1 MRKFLLWAPLMIF
14 GLFVGIMIRGLVV
27 PEETQVASKLVG
39 QPVPEFTLPAAVD
52 SHPALSSADLK
63 SGKPVLLNIFASWC
77 LPCITEA
84 PILLELKKRGVEIHA
99 IAIRDKPEDVA
110 RFLAD
115 HGDPYARIGSDVSSK
130 VQISLGSSGVP
141 ESFVIDGKGVVR
153 YQHIGDIRAEQIPE
167 ILAAIEAAR

>member
-1 MRKFLLWAPLMIF
+1 MRKFLLWVPLMIF

-115 HGDPYARIGSDVSSK
+115 HGDPYVRIGSDVSSK

>member
-52 SHPALSSADLK
+52 SHPALTSADLK

-153 YQHIGDIRAEQIPE
+153 YQHIGDIRAEHIPE

>member
-115 HGDPYARIGSDVSSK
+115 HG
-130 VQISLGSSGVP
+130 
-141 ESFVIDGKGVVR
+141 
-153 YQHIGDIRAEQIPE
+153 
-167 ILAAIEAAR
+167 